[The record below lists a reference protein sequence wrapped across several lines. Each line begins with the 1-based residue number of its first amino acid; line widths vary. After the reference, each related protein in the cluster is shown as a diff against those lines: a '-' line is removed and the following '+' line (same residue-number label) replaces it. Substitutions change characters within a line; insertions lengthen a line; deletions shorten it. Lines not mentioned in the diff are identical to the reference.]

1 MDLKWI
7 IYDGTP
13 KTRPVE
19 KHLVILDKA
28 MNNNNSRHCFADKV
42 QKGQGWLYISFK
54 PKSKQNYYCQLKKL
68 RARERKNNEG
78 I

>member
-1 MDLKWI
+1 MNLKWI

-19 KHLVILDKA
+19 KHLVILEKA
-28 MNNNNSRHCFADKV
+28 MYNSRYCFADKV
-42 QKGQGWLYISFK
+42 QKGQGWLYCFFK
-54 PKSKQNYYCQLKKL
+54 TKSIKNYYCQLKKL
-68 RARERKNNEG
+68 RDLERKNNEG